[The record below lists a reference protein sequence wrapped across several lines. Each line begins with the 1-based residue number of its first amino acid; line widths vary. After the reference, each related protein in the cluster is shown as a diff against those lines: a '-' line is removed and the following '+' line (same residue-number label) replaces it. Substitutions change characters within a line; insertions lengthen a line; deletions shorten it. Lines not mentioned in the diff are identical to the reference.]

1 MARNF
6 MQFKQVSRHLLTI
19 LFIVFNIEV
28 FAMQA
33 MAFKRQKC
41 VQLNRLVRFK
51 MSVNTA
57 SKVDPISFSVAP
69 MMAHTN
75 RHFRKFW
82 RFISKRTE
90 LYTEMIVADKIVQA
104 DEENNLN
111 ALDFLLGHDNLVE
124 NPLTLQLGGNCP
136 IALERASKIAY
147 TYGYR
152 SINLNCGCPSNTV
165 ASSNAM
171 GATLMYSAELTAQC
185 CAAISQSG
193 KDIHVSVKCRTGVDE
208 QDSYEE
214 LCHFINIGNR
224 FQVSV
229 TYRFPVSHCS
239 GFIFLLQ
246 LFIVI
251 SNSSSSSSH

>member
-1 MARNF
+1 MTRDS
-6 MQFKQVSRHLLTI
+6 MQHKQVLRHLFTF
-19 LFIVFNIEV
+19 LFIVFSIEI

-33 MAFKRQKC
+33 IAFKSQKS
-41 VQLNRLVRFK
+41 VHLNRFVSLK
-51 MSVNTA
+51 ISVNTA

-104 DEENNLN
+104 DEENDVNT
-111 ALDFLLGHDNLVE
+111 LDFLLGHDTSIE

-136 IALERASKIAY
+136 VTLERASKIAY

-171 GATLMYSAELTAQC
+171 GAALMYNAEITAQC
-185 CAAISQSG
+185 CAAISRSG
-193 KDIHVSVKCRTGVDE
+193 KDIQVSVKCRTGVDE

-214 LCHFINIGNR
+214 LCNFINIGK
-224 FQVSV
+224 
-229 TYRFPVSHCS
+229 
-239 GFIFLLQ
+239 
-246 LFIVI
+246 
-251 SNSSSSSSH
+251 